1 MRFASRYESG
11 KYMCT
16 KAKATFLCFVAW
28 IAAALCTSPII
39 WVSQYQEVGVK
50 ESKND
55 QDSWNYV
62 PVCLT
67 TADTGATV
75 VFFLLLVILFYVAP
89 LLVLLVLY
97 TFIVG
102 QLMPDS
108 GNDGGSY
115 HARAKKHAITML
127 LSVVV
132 SFFLCLSPYRI
143 LILYIVIAPVE
154 QITAIDRDTFFA
166 YLNFSRIMFYLHSAI
181 DPILYNLMS
190 SKFRRGFWDL
200 CRMKNHSGR
209 ERGSPMLL
217 MTTYEE
223 EETKDGTCIP
233 TCNTV
238 ANSFWP
244 ISFVLF
250 TIVVFFVIPLFILVV
265 LYTVIARH
273 LMTNSTISRGSSNN
287 LLKYRKQVMLMLGT
301 VVFCFFLCLLPFRAL
316 TLWILVV
323 PIKVIVDFG
332 IERYFTLLYFCRVMF
347 YLNSAINPILYNLMS
362 TKFREGFLRLCG
374 LGPHRKK
381 KKKTSEKTGTCT
393 TGSTNCSSNHSDF
406 WRRHS
411 SNKSSSVKTPSNNA
425 AAEKQVKVP
434 LQTTVVSG
442 SVARKK
448 QESYV

>member
-1 MRFASRYESG
+1 MLPAYIRTTSMVACIVVMVLGIIGNLMVPIVVFRGKDMRNSTNIFLVNLSVADLCVLLICTPTVLVEVNSGPEIWLLGEHMCKAVPFVELTVAHASVLTILAISFERYYAICEPLRVG
-11 KYMCT
+11 YMCT

-28 IAAALCTSPII
+28 IAAALCT
-39 WVSQYQEVGVK
+39 
-50 ESKND
+50 
-55 QDSWNYV
+55 
-62 PVCLT
+62 
-67 TADTGATV
+67 
-75 VFFLLLVILFYVAP
+75 
-89 LLVLLVLY
+89 
-97 TFIVG
+97 
-102 QLMPDS
+102 
-108 GNDGGSY
+108 
-115 HARAKKHAITML
+115 
-127 LSVVV
+127 
-132 SFFLCLSPYRI
+132 
-143 LILYIVIAPVE
+143 
-154 QITAIDRDTFFA
+154 
-166 YLNFSRIMFYLHSAI
+166 
-181 DPILYNLMS
+181 
-190 SKFRRGFWDL
+190 
-200 CRMKNHSGR
+200 
-209 ERGSPMLL
+209 SPMLL

>member
-1 MRFASRYESG
+1 MLSTVSSVPLELNSSWYTTVTAGNSGFNALSVIKSENTSERDLYMLPAYIRTTSMVACIVVMVLGIIGNLMVPIVVFRGKDMRNSTNIFLVNLSVADLCVLLICTPTVLVEVNSGPEIWLLGEHMCKAVPFVELTVAHASVLTILAISFERYYAICEPLRVG
-11 KYMCT
+11 YMCT

-209 ERGSPMLL
+209 ERGR
-217 MTTYEE
+217 
-223 EETKDGTCIP
+223 
-233 TCNTV
+233 CN
-238 ANSFWP
+238 A
-244 ISFVLF
+244 
-250 TIVVFFVIPLFILVV
+250 
-265 LYTVIARH
+265 
-273 LMTNSTISRGSSNN
+273 G
-287 LLKYRKQVMLMLGT
+287 
-301 VVFCFFLCLLPFRAL
+301 
-316 TLWILVV
+316 
-323 PIKVIVDFG
+323 
-332 IERYFTLLYFCRVMF
+332 
-347 YLNSAINPILYNLMS
+347 
-362 TKFREGFLRLCG
+362 
-374 LGPHRKK
+374 
-381 KKKTSEKTGTCT
+381 
-393 TGSTNCSSNHSDF
+393 
-406 WRRHS
+406 
-411 SNKSSSVKTPSNNA
+411 
-425 AAEKQVKVP
+425 
-434 LQTTVVSG
+434 
-442 SVARKK
+442 ARKIDAGE
-448 QESYV
+448 QEENFV